1 MFSEITCRVAYTIL
15 GIAIG
20 ANLILYGILYGVVV

>member
-15 GIAIG
+15 GVAIG
-20 ANLILYGILYGVVV
+20 VNLILHGVMV